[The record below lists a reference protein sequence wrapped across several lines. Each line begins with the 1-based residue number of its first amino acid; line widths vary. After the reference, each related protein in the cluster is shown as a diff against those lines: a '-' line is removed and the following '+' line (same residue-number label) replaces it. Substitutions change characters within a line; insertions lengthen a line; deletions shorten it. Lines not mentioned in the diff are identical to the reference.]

1 MFEAEITVGV
11 PLMAPVAASMDNP
24 LGRDGEIDHEATAP
38 PLDVGVTVVMAA
50 FFAKVNE
57 FGV

>member
-1 MFEAEITVGV
+1 
-11 PLMAPVAASMDNP
+11 MAPVAASMDNP